1 MMQAE
6 IQNLTAA
13 VIGLG
18 IALAIGLTAVI
29 KWLPDYI
36 KRRADLSIKK
46 EDAALEDKREENKQE
61 REQWELLRTSVQTG
75 VQSAQNTLQLAS
87 QMAAMNQH
95 MERQLNIMAGMSA
108 AVDDTLKIS
117 KSLVDNKKADATA
130 FDGLKDE
137 ITKSFAAITSLLASL
152 PSSEQLTHLI
162 TIMEKQIN
170 KEIAKQEKLATDEK
184 PVITSTV
191 TVTSITEDKP
201 QDKVA

>member
-1 MMQAE
+1 MQAE

-18 IALAIGLTAVI
+18 FALILGLTAVI
-29 KWLPDYI
+29 RWLPDYI
-36 KRRADLSIKK
+36 KKRADLNIKK

-95 MERQLNIMAGMSA
+95 MERQLDIMSGMKS

-137 ITKSFAAITSLLASL
+137 ITKSFAAITTLLTGL

-191 TVTSITEDKP
+191 TVTPITEEKP

>member
-1 MMQAE
+1 MQSE

-18 IALAIGLTAVI
+18 IALAFGATAVI

-36 KRRADLSIKK
+36 KKRADLSIKK

-87 QMAAMNQH
+87 QMAVMNQH
-95 MERQLNIMAGMSA
+95 MERQLDIMAGMKT

-117 KSLVDNKKADATA
+117 KKLADTKTADATA
-130 FDGLKDE
+130 FDGLKEE
-137 ITKSFAAITSLLASL
+137 ITKSFASITSLLSGL
-152 PSSEQLTHLI
+152 PSSEQLTHFME
-162 TIMEKQIN
+162 IMEKQLKN
-170 KEIAKQEKLATDEK
+170 EITRQEKLATDEK
-184 PVITSTV
+184 PVIT
-191 TVTSITEDKP
+191 TELKATPVDDKP
-201 QDKVA
+201 KGEAA

>member
-1 MMQAE
+1 MMQVE

-18 IALAIGLTAVI
+18 IAFALGLTAVV

-36 KRRADLSIKK
+36 KKRADQTIKK

-87 QMAAMNQH
+87 QMAVMNQH
-95 MERQLNIMAGMSA
+95 MERQLDIMAGMKS

-130 FDGLKDE
+130 FDGLKEE

-152 PSSEQLTHLI
+152 PSSEQLTHFME
-162 TIMEKQIN
+162 IMEKQLKNEIN
-170 KEIAKQEKLATDEK
+170 RQEKLATDEK
-184 PVITSTV
+184 PVITSTL
-191 TVTSITEDKP
+191 TVTAITEEKP
-201 QDKVA
+201 KDAAA

>member
-1 MMQAE
+1 MMQVE

-18 IALAIGLTAVI
+18 IAFALGLTAVV
-29 KWLPDYI
+29 KWLPEYI
-36 KRRADLSIKK
+36 KKRADQTIKK

-87 QMAAMNQH
+87 QMAVMNQH
-95 MERQLNIMAGMSA
+95 MERQLDIMVGMQTSI
-108 AVDDTLKIS
+108 DDTLKIS
-117 KSLVDNKKADATA
+117 KKLADTKTADATA
-130 FDGLKDE
+130 FDGLKEE
-137 ITKSFAAITSLLASL
+137 ITKSFASITSLLSGL

-162 TIMEKQIN
+162 EIMESQIN

-184 PVITSTV
+184 PVITSTL
-191 TVTSITEDKP
+191 TVTAITEEKP
-201 QDKVA
+201 KDAAA